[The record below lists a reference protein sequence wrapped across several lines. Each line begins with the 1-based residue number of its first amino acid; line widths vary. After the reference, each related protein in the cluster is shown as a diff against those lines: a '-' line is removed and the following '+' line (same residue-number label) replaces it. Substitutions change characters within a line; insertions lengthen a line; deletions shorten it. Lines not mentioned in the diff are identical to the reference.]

1 MSINAPRITPCLWYA
16 EEAEQAAQYYVGIF
30 PDSRIGRIAR
40 FGHEGFE
47 HHGRPAGS
55 VMTVEFFLDGQ
66 CFTALNGGPLF
77 KFNEA
82 ISLMV
87 ACKDQAEV
95 DHYWDALSR
104 GGPPEAQQCGWLKD
118 KFGLSWQIV
127 PDNLAEIMSGS
138 DTARMDRAM
147 AAILQMKKP
156 DIAAI
161 DRAMQG

>member
-1 MSINAPRITPCLWYA
+1 MTLKVPRITPCLWFN
-16 EEAEQAAQYYVGIF
+16 EEAESAAHFYAGIF

-40 FGHEGFE
+40 FGHAGFE
-47 HHGRPAGS
+47 HHGRPPGS

-77 KFNEA
+77 RFNEA

-87 ACKDQAEV
+87 ACKDQGEI

-127 PDNLAEIMSGS
+127 PETLAEIMAGS
-138 DTARMDRAM
+138 DAARMDRAM
-147 AAILQMKKP
+147 SAILQMKKP
-156 DIAAI
+156 DLAAI
-161 DRAMQG
+161 DRAIGD